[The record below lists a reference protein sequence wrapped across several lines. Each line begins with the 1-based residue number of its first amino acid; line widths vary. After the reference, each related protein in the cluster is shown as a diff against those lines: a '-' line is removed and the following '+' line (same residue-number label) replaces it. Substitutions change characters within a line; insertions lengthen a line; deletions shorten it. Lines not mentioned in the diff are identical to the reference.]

1 MSGSWPPSRVRAIGS
16 AAARRSTPRPGLRVI
31 DAEFLRIVGAATY
44 ARGRSLA
51 FSDAVHIQSSGPG
64 ELVAAVRGTR
74 ARPYRT
80 RVSFALDAQDRVR
93 SFSGECTCP
102 VGLDCKHAVAVLIS
116 HLAREEDELH
126 ATDEPDTADGST
138 VDSWWADGEGWAA
151 EEPSAWGELDPFEPD
166 APEGSD
172 LTRDLLSSLT
182 ERRWGGRGPGR
193 KPEADGPAVD
203 PAPEWER
210 SLRGLLALP
219 RPVRS
224 AGQPLALLVDITLG
238 GGAARSRSGGAAG
251 AAGTARIALRPA
263 HRGAHGRWIRT
274 GVTWTDLLPSGA
286 ALRYAPDHVA
296 ALHELAELAAPRQ
309 VSGWFDVA
317 DRGGRL
323 WALLDAAALAGV
335 EIVTAQGL
343 RPVQISTEPATLWTD
358 VVRADDTGDLTVTT
372 GLSLAG
378 EHLRPTRFRWFGDP
392 VAGVLTWPEGGGPDG
407 RLLLAPVAGV
417 VPTALSAL
425 ARAASM
431 TIPAADADR
440 FLEAFLPRLR
450 RVAAVASPDGTVALP
465 DPDRPRL
472 RLTARHAAG
481 AHLRPRVTVR
491 WDWQDPRSGEWR
503 NWDALTARPAERGV
517 LQELVAALAGDGLVP
532 AVLLSDDSADLPAPT
547 TELTGLAAAEF
558 VHRQWPVL
566 RDDPRLITEETG
578 AAPGHRP
585 ATGPV
590 QIDLGGSPSDE
601 PRDPTGADWF
611 DLDLTVLVDDE
622 PVPFE
627 SVFLALACGD
637 DVAVTPGGTYFPL
650 DAQQWGPLRQLIEE
664 SRGLY
669 ELPGQQVRF
678 AGDGGTRWA
687 ELVASGLLSRQAL
700 RWQQQLGGLA
710 AKDPAEL
717 TAFEDLDVDF
727 RATLRGYQRTGV
739 QWLRRREE
747 AGVGGILADDMGLG
761 KTVQTLAMI
770 AAARRRDPAAGP
782 FLVVAPTSV
791 VGNWA
796 TEAAAFTPGLQVRV
810 VAAGRRRRGRSLA
823 ATVDGA
829 DIVVTSY
836 ALFRLDKDE
845 YRALPWSGLI
855 LDEAQFVKNRTSQA
869 YDCAL
874 RLPARVKFAVTG
886 TPLENNLGELWALLS
901 ITVPGLFAD
910 PDAFDEYYRQPA
922 ERGDTERLAQLR
934 RRIAR
939 FLLRR
944 TKEEA
949 APDLP
954 PKQEQVLH
962 LELTPGH
969 RRLYD
974 RQLQRERRKVLGL
987 LAADEGGGAHR
998 LEILRS
1004 LTRMRQLSL
1013 DPSLVDGVIPPD
1025 TRTPPRSAKL
1035 DRLVEHVTEIAAGG
1049 HRTLVFSQFTSFL
1062 DRAQAELEQAGIECC
1077 RLDGS
1082 TRDRPAVI
1090 ERFRTGTAPVFL
1102 ISLKAGGFGLNLVEA
1117 DYCILLD
1124 PWWNPAAENQAV
1136 DRAHRIGQQR
1146 TVVVYRYV
1154 SADTV
1159 EEKVMALKAG
1169 KAALFDAVLGPAG
1182 GGVAGA
1188 DLRADGDPHL
1198 SAADIRALL
1207 S

>member
-1 MSGSWPPSRVRAIGS
+1 MSETWPPSRLRSVGS
-16 AAARRSTPRPGLRVI
+16 AAARPVPSHSGLRVI
-31 DAEFLRIVGAATY
+31 DAEFLRLVGAATY

-51 FSDAVHIQSSGPG
+51 FGGAVHIQSAGPG

-74 ARPYRT
+74 PRPYRT
-80 RVSFALDAQDRVR
+80 RVSFTLDEGGRVR
-93 SFSGECTCP
+93 TFTGECTCP
-102 VGLDCKHAVAVLIS
+102 VGLDCKHAVAVLIN
-116 HLAREEDELH
+116 HLAEDEP
-126 ATDEPDTADGST
+126 ADDTPDAT
-138 VDSWWADGEGWAA
+138 VDSWWADGEGWQAD
-151 EEPSAWGELDPFEPD
+151 EPSAWGEVAADPTADRDGVDPGGVD
-166 APEGSD
+166 PSDD
-172 LTRDLLSSLT
+172 LTRDLLTSLT
-182 ERRWGGRGPGR
+182 ERRWGARSPWR
-193 KPEADGPAVD
+193 RPTDTAPAD

-219 RPVRS
+219 GPARS

-238 GGAARSRSGGAAG
+238 GGGATRSRSGGAAG
-251 AAGTARIALRPA
+251 AAGTARVAVRPA

-274 GVTWTDLLPSGA
+274 GVTWTDLVTTGA

-296 ALHELAELAAPRQ
+296 ALRELAELAAPRH
-309 VSGWFDVA
+309 VSGWFDLA

-323 WALLDAAALAGV
+323 WALLDAAVLAGV
-335 EIVTAQGL
+335 EIVTATGL
-343 RPVQISTEPATLWTD
+343 RPVQIATEPAQLWTD
-358 VVRADDTGDLTVTT
+358 VVRSAAGDLTVTT
-372 GLSLAG
+372 GLSLSG

-392 VAGVLTWPEGGGPDG
+392 VAGVMTWPEGGGPDG
-407 RLLLAPVAGV
+407 RLLLAPVAGT

-425 ARAASM
+425 ARAASV
-431 TIPAADADR
+431 TVPAADADR
-440 FLEAFLPRLR
+440 FLGAFLPRLR
-450 RVAAVASPDGTVALP
+450 RIAAVDSPDGTVALP
-465 DPDRPRL
+465 EPGRPRL
-472 RLTARHAAG
+472 RVTLRHAPGAG
-481 AHLRPRVTVR
+481 LRPRATLR
-491 WDWQDPRSGEWR
+491 WDWQDPSTGEWR
-503 NWDALTARPAERGV
+503 PWDALGAARPAERDSLTALV
-517 LQELVAALAGDGLVP
+517 DALVADQLLP
-532 AVLLSDDSADLPAPT
+532 ADLLSSPGPSATIAPT
-547 TELTGLAAAEF
+547 VELTGLAAARF
-558 VHRQWPVL
+558 VERRWPAL
-566 RDDPRLITEETG
+566 RDDPRLSAEEVGVAPAFRAAITGVE
-578 AAPGHRP
+578 
-585 ATGPV
+585 
-590 QIDLGGSPSDE
+590 IDLAGGDPPESGRGGS
-601 PRDPTGADWF
+601 DWF
-611 DLDLTVLVDDE
+611 DLDLTVHVDGE

-650 DAQQWGPLRQLIEE
+650 DEQQWAPLRQLIEE

-669 ELPGQQVRF
+669 DLSGPQVRF
-678 AGDGGTRWA
+678 AADGGSRWA
-687 ELVASGLLSRQAL
+687 ELVASGLLGQAAT
-700 RWQQQLGGLA
+700 RWQRQLGGLA
-710 AKDPAEL
+710 AQDPAEL
-717 TAFEDLDVDF
+717 VPFADLGLDF
-727 RATLRGYQRTGV
+727 RAVLRGYQQTGV
-739 QWLRRREE
+739 QWLRHREE
-747 AGVGGILADDMGLG
+747 AGIGGILADDMGLG

-796 TEAAAFTPGLQVRV
+796 SEAAVFAPDLTVRV
-810 VAAGRRRRGRSLA
+810 VGAGRRRRGHSLA
-823 ATVDGA
+823 AAVDGA
-829 DIVVTSY
+829 DLVVTSY

-845 YRALPWSGLI
+845 HRALPWAGLI

-901 ITVPGLFAD
+901 ITVPGLFPD
-910 PDAFDEYYRQPA
+910 PDAFDDYYRPA
-922 ERGDTERLAQLR
+922 AEPGGTERLAQLR
-934 RRIAR
+934 RRIAP

-969 RRLYD
+969 RRIYD

-987 LAADEGGGAHR
+987 LAAEEGGGAHR

-1013 DPSLVDGVIPPD
+1013 DPSLVEGVVPPD
-1025 TRTPPRSAKL
+1025 TRTPPHSAKL
-1035 DRLVEHVTEIAAGG
+1035 DRLVEHVTEIADGG
-1049 HRTLVFSQFTSFL
+1049 HRTLVFSQFTGFL

-1090 ERFRTGTAPVFL
+1090 DRFRTGTAPVFL

-1159 EEKVMALKAG
+1159 EDKVMALKAG

-1182 GGVAGA
+1182 AAGDASA
-1188 DLRADGDPHL
+1188 DADPRL
-1198 SAADIRALL
+1198 SAADIRTLL